1 MSDKNLW
8 AAIEAGSYR
17 QALTKITK
25 ELKKNPNNARYLV
38 SPIAMNLFLDLLAN

>member
-17 QALTKITK
+17 QAQTKIIK
-25 ELKKNPNNARYLV
+25 ELRKNPNNARYLV
-38 SPIAMNLFLDLLAN
+38 CPTVMNLLLDLLAN